1 MLFYTEQTI
10 AATNVYILR
19 KYVTINISGYYIE
32 WASGDRSEEIR
43 GLRQWIGM
51 SGRGYLMRPKPF

>member
-1 MLFYTEQTI
+1 MLFYTEQRI

-32 WASGDRSEEIR
+32 WASGDRSEE
-43 GLRQWIGM
+43 M
-51 SGRGYLMRPKPF
+51 ED